1 MNNRD
6 YRILIK
12 IVNEINVIN
21 TLIHDYDLEKFM
33 SDERTKR
40 AVAMTLINVGELV
53 KNLTLELR
61 QTYPNIPWKAIS
73 GMRDL
78 AAHKY
83 QTLNM
88 GNVWITVTND
98 IPELKCKLELILHKS
113 YPQ

>member
-1 MNNRD
+1 MSSRD

-12 IVNEINVIN
+12 IVDEINVI
-21 TLIHDYDLEKFM
+21 TILIHSYDLESFM
-33 SDERTKR
+33 NDEKTKR

-61 QTYPNIPWKAIS
+61 QSYPSIPWKSIS

-88 GNVWITVTND
+88 GDVWVTITND
-98 IPELKCKLELILHKS
+98 IPELKDQLELILHMFR
-113 YPQ
+113 